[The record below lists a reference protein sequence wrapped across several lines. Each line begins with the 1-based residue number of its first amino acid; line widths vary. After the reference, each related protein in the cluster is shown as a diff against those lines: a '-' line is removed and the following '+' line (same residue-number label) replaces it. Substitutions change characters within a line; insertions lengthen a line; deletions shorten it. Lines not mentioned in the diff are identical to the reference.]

1 MNKGQNS
8 VLQEKKISKL
18 LSKVIVVSI
27 ICFILL
33 IVFIVNLQIILKG
46 KSNTLTRI
54 DDLRIENATVI
65 SEIENVEKKSK
76 IAEDYIKI
84 WNTDFL
90 PKQKEFKGINI
101 EELQAS
107 IEKLARETKL
117 ENLAINFSPVVL
129 AGKDL
134 SKQTIKVYTTLV
146 SIRFTSITDIN
157 FFMFLDN
164 LKDEIGYFITI
175 QDINLKRV
183 GKVNQDMLDALSIG
197 NVVTNVEGDVK
208 VRVYGLGKGRN

>member
-1 MNKGQNS
+1 MSSFVSGK
-8 VLQEKKISKL
+8 VLP
-18 LSKVIVVSI
+18 
-27 ICFILL
+27 FFL
-33 IVFIVNLQIILKG
+33 I

-76 IAEDYIKI
+76 IAEDYIQI

-183 GKVNQDMLDALSIG
+183 GKVNQEMLEALSIG
-197 NVVTNVEGDVK
+197 ETVINVEGDIK
-208 VRVYGLGKGRN
+208 VRVYGLGKGRD

>member
-1 MNKGQNS
+1 MSKGSNS

-18 LSKVIVVSI
+18 FTKVVVVSI
-27 ICFILL
+27 ICFVLFV
-33 IVFIVNLQIILKG
+33 VFVVNLQVIFKS

-54 DDLRIENATVI
+54 DDLRIENASVV

-76 IAEDYIKI
+76 IAEDYMKI

-90 PKQKEFKGINI
+90 PKQKEFKGVNI
-101 EELQAS
+101 EEIQTI

-117 ENLAINFSPVVL
+117 ENLVINFSPVVL

-134 SKQTIKVYTTLV
+134 SKQNVQVYTTLV

-157 FFMFLDN
+157 VFMFLDN
-164 LKDEIGYFITI
+164 LKDELGYFITI

-183 GKVNQDMLDALSIG
+183 GKVNPEMLEALSIG
-197 NVVTNVEGDVK
+197 DTVTNVEGDIK
-208 VRVYGLGKGRN
+208 VRIYGLGKGRV

>member
-18 LSKVIVVSI
+18 FSKVIVVSI

-76 IAEDYIKI
+76 IAEDYIQI

-101 EELQAS
+101 EDLQAS

-183 GKVNQDMLDALSIG
+183 GKVNQEMLDALSIG

>member
-54 DDLRIENATVI
+54 DDLRIENATVV

-197 NVVTNVEGDVK
+197 NVVANVEGDVK

>member
-18 LSKVIVVSI
+18 FSKVIVVSI

-76 IAEDYIKI
+76 IAEDYIQI

-183 GKVNQDMLDALSIG
+183 GKVNQEMLDALSIG

>member
-18 LSKVIVVSI
+18 FSKVIVVSI

-76 IAEDYIKI
+76 IAEDYIQI

-183 GKVNQDMLDALSIG
+183 GKVNQEMLDALSIG
-197 NVVTNVEGDVK
+197 NIVTNVEGDVK
-208 VRVYGLGKGRN
+208 VRVYGLGKGRD

>member
-54 DDLRIENATVI
+54 DDLRIENATVV

-183 GKVNQDMLDALSIG
+183 GKVNQEMLDALSIG
-197 NVVTNVEGDVK
+197 NIVTNVEGDVK
-208 VRVYGLGKGRN
+208 VRVYGLGKGRD

>member
-8 VLQEKKISKL
+8 VLKKKKINKL

-54 DDLRIENATVI
+54 DDLRIENATVV

-183 GKVNQDMLDALSIG
+183 GKVNQEMLDSLSIG
-197 NVVTNVEGDVK
+197 NIVTNVEGDIK

>member
-1 MNKGQNS
+1 MSKGSNS

-18 LSKVIVVSI
+18 FTKVVVVSI
-27 ICFILL
+27 ICFVLFV
-33 IVFIVNLQIILKG
+33 VFVVNLQVIFKS

-54 DDLRIENATVI
+54 DDLRIENASVV

-76 IAEDYIKI
+76 IAEDYMKI

-90 PKQKEFKGINI
+90 PKQKEFKGVNI
-101 EELQAS
+101 EEIQTI

-117 ENLAINFSPVVL
+117 ENLVINFSPVVL

-134 SKQTIKVYTTLV
+134 SKQNVQVYTTLV

-157 FFMFLDN
+157 VFMFLD
-164 LKDEIGYFITI
+164 
-175 QDINLKRV
+175 NLKRV
-183 GKVNQDMLDALSIG
+183 GKVNPEMLEALSIG
-197 NVVTNVEGDVK
+197 DTVTNVEGDIK
-208 VRVYGLGKGRN
+208 VRIYGLGKGRV

>member
-8 VLQEKKISKL
+8 VLQEKKINKL

-54 DDLRIENATVI
+54 DDLRIENATVV

-197 NVVTNVEGDVK
+197 NVVANVEGDVK

>member
-183 GKVNQDMLDALSIG
+183 GKVNQEMLDSLSIG
-197 NVVTNVEGDVK
+197 NIVTNVEGDVK

>member
-33 IVFIVNLQIILKG
+33 IVFIVNLQLILKG

-76 IAEDYIKI
+76 IAEDYIQI

-164 LKDEIGYFITI
+164 LKGFCRGQFNKNYKGNKLIG
-175 QDINLKRV
+175 
-183 GKVNQDMLDALSIG
+183 
-197 NVVTNVEGDVK
+197 
-208 VRVYGLGKGRN
+208 

>member
-76 IAEDYIKI
+76 IAEDYIQI

-183 GKVNQDMLDALSIG
+183 GKVNQEMLDSLSIG
-197 NVVTNVEGDVK
+197 NIVTNVEGDIK

>member
-8 VLQEKKISKL
+8 VLQEKKINKL

-183 GKVNQDMLDALSIG
+183 GKVNQEMLDSLSIG
-197 NVVTNVEGDVK
+197 NIVTNVEGDIK

>member
-18 LSKVIVVSI
+18 FSKVIVVSI

-76 IAEDYIKI
+76 IAEDYIQI

-183 GKVNQDMLDALSIG
+183 GKVNQEMLDSLSIG
-197 NVVTNVEGDVK
+197 NIVTNVEGDIK

>member
-18 LSKVIVVSI
+18 FSKVIVVSI

-164 LKDEIGYFITI
+164 LKDKIGYFITI

-183 GKVNQDMLDALSIG
+183 GKVNQEMLEALSIG
-197 NVVTNVEGDVK
+197 ETVINVEGDIK
-208 VRVYGLGKGRN
+208 VRVYGLGKGRD

>member
-18 LSKVIVVSI
+18 LSKVIIVSI

-54 DDLRIENATVI
+54 DDLRIENATVV

-90 PKQKEFKGINI
+90 PEQKEFKGINI

-183 GKVNQDMLDALSIG
+183 GKVNQEMLDALSIG

>member
-76 IAEDYIKI
+76 IAEDYIQI

-183 GKVNQDMLDALSIG
+183 GKVNQEMLEVLSIG
-197 NVVTNVEGDVK
+197 GTVINVEGDIK

>member
-183 GKVNQDMLDALSIG
+183 GKVNQEMLDSLSIG
-197 NVVTNVEGDVK
+197 NIVTNVEGDIK

>member
-33 IVFIVNLQIILKG
+33 IVFIVNLQLILKG

-76 IAEDYIKI
+76 IAEDYIQI

-183 GKVNQDMLDALSIG
+183 GKVNQEMLDALSIG

>member
-1 MNKGQNS
+1 MSKGSNS

-18 LSKVIVVSI
+18 FTKVVVISI
-27 ICFILL
+27 ICFVLFV
-33 IVFIVNLQIILKG
+33 VFVVNLQVIFKS

-54 DDLRIENATVI
+54 DDLRIENASVV

-76 IAEDYIKI
+76 IAEDYMKI

-90 PKQKEFKGINI
+90 PKQKEFKGVNI
-101 EELQAS
+101 EEIQTI

-117 ENLAINFSPVVL
+117 ENLVINFSPVVL

-134 SKQTIKVYTTLV
+134 SKQNVQVYTTLV

-157 FFMFLDN
+157 VFMFLDN
-164 LKDEIGYFITI
+164 LKDELGYFITI

-183 GKVNQDMLDALSIG
+183 GKVNPEMLEALSIG
-197 NVVTNVEGDVK
+197 DTVTNVEGDIK
-208 VRVYGLGKGRN
+208 VRIYGLGKGRV

>member
-18 LSKVIVVSI
+18 FSKVIVVSI

-76 IAEDYIKI
+76 IAEDYIQI

-183 GKVNQDMLDALSIG
+183 GKVNQEMLEALSIG
-197 NVVTNVEGDVK
+197 ETVINVEGDIK
-208 VRVYGLGKGRN
+208 VRVYGLGKGRD

>member
-18 LSKVIVVSI
+18 FSKVIVVSI

-76 IAEDYIKI
+76 IAEDYIQI

-183 GKVNQDMLDALSIG
+183 GKVNQEMLEVLNIG
-197 NVVTNVEGDVK
+197 GTVINVEGDIK

>member
-8 VLQEKKISKL
+8 VLQEKKINKL

-54 DDLRIENATVI
+54 DDLRIENATVV

-183 GKVNQDMLDALSIG
+183 GKVNQEMLDSLSIG
-197 NVVTNVEGDVK
+197 NIVTNVEGDIK

>member
-1 MNKGQNS
+1 MMNKFGKELGEFLECKNISIKEFADRINTTSKNLIDIIKGNIELSQNMIYN
-8 VLQEKKISKL
+8 IS
-18 LSKVIVVSI
+18 
-27 ICFILL
+27 FITD
-33 IVFIVNLQIILKG
+33 IPVNY
-46 KSNTLTRI
+46 
-54 DDLRIENATVI
+54 
-65 SEIENVEKKSK
+65 IENVEKKSK
-76 IAEDYIKI
+76 IAEDYIQI

-183 GKVNQDMLDALSIG
+183 GKVNQEMLDALSIG
-197 NVVTNVEGDVK
+197 NIVTNVEGDVK
-208 VRVYGLGKGRN
+208 VRVYGLGKGRD